1 MLSVAW
7 KTVSE
12 ALLLVSRLILFLQ
25 NGQQILSGGADN
37 LGTMVDAVTG
47 TITQFALHDAPIK
60 VVKSVNL
67 PYSNEDIAITGSWDK
82 TVKVCVFIFMS
93 Q

>member
-1 MLSVAW
+1 MVVTTYNRRAPVLSVAW

-60 VVKSVNL
+60 VV
-67 PYSNEDIAITGSWDK
+67 
-82 TVKVCVFIFMS
+82 S